1 MECRPVRSETIALQ
15 DLLTN
20 PTVNSLHFVAVC
32 TDCLVLADKVSVLDD
47 LKTSGALEASL
58 VVNPAYGQSSHSWL
72 WLSCRTD
79 LRPHSLAG
87 WSLFLVDRN
96 YSGLH
101 QFSSYNQIS
110 ELFITFL
117 TFLLHDLIL
126 LSRLII
132 SFVPACLL
140 HISCGENRHLCD
152 ELITEFYMY
161 LFYFLYHQCKFSQ
174 SCL

>member
-1 MECRPVRSETIALQ
+1 MVEEGLIFTKFSVRAPCSYFHTLGMECRPIRSETIALQ

-20 PTVNSLHFVAVC
+20 PTVNSLPFVAVC

-101 QFSSYNQIS
+101 QSPPPPPLQADHLLRPRLSPPHLLRGKLSS
-110 ELFITFL
+110 L
-117 TFLLHDLIL
+117 
-126 LSRLII
+126 
-132 SFVPACLL
+132 
-140 HISCGENRHLCD
+140 
-152 ELITEFYMY
+152 
-161 LFYFLYHQCKFSQ
+161 
-174 SCL
+174 